1 VTGLP
6 LEGVKVVDVSE
17 HGFVPSAAA
26 TLADW
31 GADVVKVEKP
41 AGDALRSIMKNGL
54 VNDAGA
60 FDFCVEI
67 ANRNKRGI
75 SIDLKQAEGRA
86 LLDRVIVWADVFI
99 TNQLPKVLRKLRLEA
114 ADVFA
119 VNPGIVYA
127 RGHGQGQLGP
137 EAEDGGFDGVSYW
150 ARAGIAHMLTPEG
163 AEAVV
168 GSRPALGD
176 HPSGAQLAGAIA
188 AALVKSLR
196 TGVGVKVDL
205 SLLAS
210 GIWALGPDLAF
221 TSYMGNEPP
230 RTQNDRRSSSPL
242 VGGYRTSD
250 RRQLQ
255 LVMLND
261 DVYWPRV
268 CRSIGLD
275 ELIDDAR
282 YDTLEKRIA
291 NNAELRERF
300 QAVFGSKPLVHW
312 KERLR
317 AEACIFSN
325 AASPVEVLQ
334 DPQVSSNGY
343 LPEHPVIA
351 GARLPATPAQFDDQP
366 IEIRRAAPSIGE
378 HTDEVLAEIGL
389 TASEIEELRSRGAV
403 R

>member
-1 VTGLP
+1 MTGLP
-6 LEGVKVVDVSE
+6 LEGIKVIDVSE

-54 VNDAGA
+54 VDDAGD
-60 FDFCVEI
+60 FDFTVEI
-67 ANRNKRGI
+67 ANRNKRGV
-75 SIDLKQAEGRA
+75 SIDLKHAEGRA
-86 LLDRVIVWADVFI
+86 LLDRLIGGADVFI

-114 ADVFA
+114 DDVFA

-127 RGHGQGQLGP
+127 RGHGQGQQGP
-137 EAEDGGFDGVSYW
+137 EAEDGGFDAVSYW

-163 AEAVV
+163 AENVV

-196 TGVGVKVDL
+196 TGTGVKVDL
-205 SLLAS
+205 SLLA
-210 GIWALGPDLAF
+210 GGVWALGPDLAF

-230 RTQNDRRSSSPL
+230 KRRDNRRVSSPL

-250 RRQLQ
+250 QRHLQ

-261 DVYWPRV
+261 DLYWPRT
-268 CRSIGLD
+268 CRALGLD
-275 ELIDDAR
+275 ELIDDER
-282 YDTLEKRIA
+282 YDTQEKRIA
-291 NNAELRERF
+291 NNRELRERL
-300 QAVFGSKPLVHW
+300 QAVLGANPLSHW

-317 AEACIFSN
+317 AEDCIFSN
-325 AASPVEVLQ
+325 YASPAEVLE
-334 DPQVSSNGY
+334 DPQVLSNGY
-343 LPEHPVIA
+343 LPEHPTIA

-366 IEIRRAAPSIGE
+366 IEIRRPAPGIGE

-389 TASEIEELRSRGAV
+389 SASEIEKLRSTGAV